1 MELDTKVKLNLLT
14 LDLTRL
20 AIGDDNTVRSRSGDP
35 SLSTRST
42 PMGKPKSQKPYSS
55 VLRGF
60 FLIHD

>member
-35 SLSTRST
+35 SLST
-42 PMGKPKSQKPYSS
+42 PMGKQ
-55 VLRGF
+55 LN
-60 FLIHD
+60 HM